1 MNDKTP
7 IPALSATLAGQPPT
21 IEQVEALH
29 EEAMRLQSLVAVLQ
43 APDTRA
49 EIEKARRLSEH
60 AQRRTREL
68 NEDIARSNRRAD
80 WNERQLQRC
89 CVAVGVA
96 NPSKVPAAIAAMR
109 AGAPA

>member
-1 MNDKTP
+1 MKTSTP

-29 EEAMRLQSLVAVLQ
+29 EKAMRLQSLVAVLQ

-68 NEDIARSNRRAD
+68 TEDIARSQRRTE
-80 WNERQLQRC
+80 WTERQLQRC
-89 CVAVGVA
+89 CNAVGVSH
-96 NPSKVPAAIAAMR
+96 PSKVPAAIAAMR
-109 AGAPA
+109 AGTPA